1 MCSKESSVGSSGL
14 QVCLSLP
21 GQGLVLSGKE
31 ESLQSFQLLQGLRQ
45 SSVERSQECPC
56 CLLHPSTLNDCGSG
70 LHARLLGSPEAEKPR
85 RKRPE
90 KVIHGT
96 LAKGWVNSQRLLIGF
111 GRQAREI

>member
-1 MCSKESSVGSSGL
+1 MHSKETSIGSSGL
-14 QVCLSLP
+14 QVCLSLL
-21 GQGLVLSGKE
+21 GQGLVLSGEE

-45 SSVERSQECPC
+45 SSERCQQCPC
-56 CLLHPSTLNDCGSG
+56 FLLHPSNLNGCEAG
-70 LHARLLGSPEAEKPR
+70 LHFRLFGGPEAEKPP

-96 LAKGWVNSQRLLIGF
+96 LAKGLVNSQRLLIGF